1 MKSKK
6 KVGNLF
12 NGRVIKSNDFSQS
25 NQFIQCLR
33 RKLQQT
39 AAAALVGTIARA
51 YFLFAPFQ
59 TKLEHSSIKRIFLLF
74 VLSSLMV
81 KNLNRSI
88 IIFLLFFFVTIR
100 VVCSNSMHSL
110 SVMNYIFYFAV
121 KRKNIWP
128 IKEDFW
134 H

>member
-1 MKSKK
+1 MS
-6 KVGNLF
+6 N
-12 NGRVIKSNDFSQS
+12 IKHKIGAGEQNDYVV
-25 NQFIQCLR
+25 R
-33 RKLQQT
+33 RH
-39 AAAALVGTIARA
+39 AAVALVGTIARA

-88 IIFLLFFFVTIR
+88 IIFLLFFFVTVR

-110 SVMNYIFYFAV
+110 RVMNYIFYFAV
-121 KRKNIWP
+121 KRKNI
-128 IKEDFW
+128 
-134 H
+134 